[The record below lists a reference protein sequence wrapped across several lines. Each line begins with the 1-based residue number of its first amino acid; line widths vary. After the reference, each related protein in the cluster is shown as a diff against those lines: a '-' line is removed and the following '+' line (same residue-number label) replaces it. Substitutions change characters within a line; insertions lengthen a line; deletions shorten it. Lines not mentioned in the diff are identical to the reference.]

1 MNQNERKTVLHRM
14 LLLIAVACVIMGLY
28 AMRLIFLQLVNGD
41 DFKAKAT
48 NTTDYNFTVTA
59 ARGDIVDSAGRRIAT
74 TATSYNVVLNK
85 LLMGD
90 RDLDAMLQ
98 QIVELLRENGESWN
112 DTLLIGQ
119 PDAAGRYAFTDDD
132 SSASD
137 QKQLADMKE
146 TLGLQQY
153 ATANDVMEMLVEKNE
168 LQGFPLEWQRVLA
181 GIHYEMDRQA
191 FSNVNNF
198 VMAENVSAATVATIK
213 EHSLQLPGVE
223 IVETSARSYDQSDVI
238 PAVLGRVGKITAE
251 KWKVTDSNGQV
262 TYPLREKGYN
272 MNDVLGIS
280 GLESVYEDELRGK
293 DGVET
298 ITRNSDGVI
307 VDTRLTTVPE
317 PGHTVQLT
325 IDSNFQRAVDKAL
338 AENIDMINRVY
349 NTGTMKAAAGAV
361 VVLDVK
367 DGSVMA
373 ASNYPSYDQNLYAS
387 NYSEYSSDPSLPLF
401 NRALQGLYTPG
412 STFKPAVA
420 VAALDSG
427 LINQYSTV
435 YCNGVYNYFKDYHP
449 RCTRH
454 GHSGNIDVITA
465 IKWSC
470 NVFFYDVGRRLTSD
484 VYDAYAYKLGL
495 GQRTGVEV
503 GEALGRLT
511 TKNDSNYT
519 ASLDVQAAI
528 GQGNTVVTPI
538 QLATY
543 AATLANNGTRY
554 RTHFV
559 KAILDTNTGE
569 VLSETKPEVM
579 DVIEGTGNTFE
590 LVRQGMKQVPST
602 ISGKISSYPVPIAC
616 KTGTPQRSETYASGK
631 HYLNAIMVAYLPADD
646 PQIAIGITIEYGGYG
661 ARTGDLVVD
670 IANAYFALK
679 DGSLAQQAEEEKE
692 AEQAK
697 QDASQTDAAGQT
709 AVGQT
714 ADTAAPQVGQTAPAA
729 QDAAPEGPAA
739 DTAQPAVQDGPDVAQ
754 AEQNPDAIAPE
765 N

>member
-1 MNQNERKTVLHRM
+1 MNQNERKNVLHRM

-28 AMRLIFLQLVNGD
+28 AMRLIFLQLVNGN

-168 LQGFPLEWQRVLA
+168 LQGFSLEWQRVLA

-223 IVETSARSYDQSDVI
+223 IVETSARSYDQSDII

-631 HYLNAIMVAYLPADD
+631 HYLNAMMVAYLPADD

-709 AVGQT
+709 AAGQT
-714 ADTAAPQVGQTAPAA
+714 ADTAAPQAGQTAPAA
-729 QDAAPEGPAA
+729 QDAAPEGTAA